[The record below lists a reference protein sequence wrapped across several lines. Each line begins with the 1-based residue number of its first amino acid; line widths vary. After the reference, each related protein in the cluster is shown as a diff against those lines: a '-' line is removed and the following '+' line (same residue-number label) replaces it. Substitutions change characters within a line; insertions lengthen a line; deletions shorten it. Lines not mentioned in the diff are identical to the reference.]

1 MFARLLS
8 PLLLVLS
15 LLATHTAHAA
25 EPTHFLTVSPPA
37 LPAKAYVLMDA
48 DSGQVLAEKN
58 MHLRLPPASLTK
70 LMTLYVASC
79 GLKSQQ
85 IHLEDPVL
93 VSRTAWQRGGSRM
106 FLKVGSRVPLR
117 EIIAGIIVASG
128 NDACVALAEHT
139 AGSEAAFAQLMN
151 AAAGRIGMTESHFVD
166 STGLPAPNHYGTAYD
181 FARLTQAIIND
192 FPEYYEW
199 YGQKWITHNQI
210 KQPNRNRLLWR
221 DPSVDG
227 LKTGH
232 TDAAG
237 YCLISSAKRSNM
249 RLISVVLGASSDQAR
264 TQQSQTLLNFGF
276 HQYKTSAL
284 YAANTPVQTARTYLL
299 KHKQQAFGLT
309 APLFLT
315 QPRHAGSRVVVQT
328 TLPKRITTPVQKGKS
343 YGELTVLVDNKPVLT
358 RPLVALSDNPQAGFF
373 SRLMGHIQLWFHR

>member
-1 MFARLLS
+1 MLTRLLC
-8 PLLLVLS
+8 PLLLGIS
-15 LLATHTAHAA
+15 LLSIHTAQAA
-25 EPTHFLTVSPPA
+25 EPFHFFTVSPPTLA
-37 LPAKAYVLMDA
+37 AKAYVLMDA
-48 DSGQVLAEKN
+48 DSGQILAEKN
-58 MHLRLPPASLTK
+58 MHLRVPPASLTK
-70 LMTLYVASC
+70 LMTLYVAAS

-85 IHLEDPVL
+85 IHLDDPVL

-117 EIIAGIIVASG
+117 EIISGIIVASG

-151 AAAGRIGMTESHFVD
+151 AAADRIGMHESHFVD

-181 FARLTQAIIND
+181 FARLTQAIIHD
-192 FPEYYEW
+192 FPAYYNW
-199 YGQKWITHNQI
+199 YGQKWITHNKI

-237 YCLISSAKRSNM
+237 YCLISSAKRSEM
-249 RLISVVLGASSDQAR
+249 RLISVVLGASSDEAR

-276 HQYKTSAL
+276 RQYKTTAL
-284 YAANTPVQTARTYLL
+284 YAANTPVHTARTYLL

-309 APLFLT
+309 EPLFLT
-315 QPRHAGSRVVVQT
+315 QPRHAGAPLVVKT
-328 TLPKRITTPVQKGKS
+328 TLPKHIKTPLKKGQA
-343 YGELTVLVDNKPVLT
+343 YGELTVLLNNKPIAT

-373 SRLMGHIQLWFHR
+373 SRLVGHIQLWFHG